1 MQPEVANPNHVWQV
15 PSNLETRASAEYCA
29 RYGEEMTT
37 RSDLYSDKKLLKLR
51 ALLFIGMLVVSPDL
65 SEVEK
70 VERSQA
76 QVPIV

>member
-1 MQPEVANPNHVWQV
+1 M
-15 PSNLETRASAEYCA
+15 AESYV

-37 RSDLYSDKKLLKLR
+37 RSYLYSDKRLLRLR

-76 QVPIV
+76 QAPIV

>member
-1 MQPEVANPNHVWQV
+1 M
-15 PSNLETRASAEYCA
+15 AESYV

-37 RSDLYSDKKLLKLR
+37 RSYLYSDKRLLRLR